1 MEKIIDV
8 DGITCDHC
16 VVTIKTAIESLS
28 GIIRVNVDIQKKQVI
43 VEFNESL
50 KDSKKILEKI
60 GEAGFEVREWSAL
73 LELKI
78 YFNLLA
84 ELL

>member
-16 VVTIKTAIESLS
+16 VATIKTAIESLS

-50 KDSKKILEKI
+50 KDSKKILGKI
-60 GEAGFEVREWSAL
+60 GEAGFEVRKWSAL

>member
-60 GEAGFEVREWSAL
+60 GEAGFEVRE
-73 LELKI
+73 
-78 YFNLLA
+78 
-84 ELL
+84 

>member
-60 GEAGFEVREWSAL
+60 EEAGFEVR
-73 LELKI
+73 K
-78 YFNLLA
+78 
-84 ELL
+84 